1 MKIIIFILVL
11 LSIGYLGYYYF
22 SLDKNTELQQSLKDQ
37 DFKSAEASIRL
48 VIADKMAD
56 EAKKYLYN
64 NNNYFVS
71 KSNNLCVS
79 AQSLFTGLEKFTT
92 NPVEC
97 VAHEHSFTARIKR
110 LGTDGYYCADAKG
123 FYSITKTEEDYV
135 SGVKCK

>member
-22 SLDKNTELQQSLKDQ
+22 SLDKNKELQQSLKDQ

-56 EAKKYLYN
+56 EAKKYLYK

-79 AQSLFTGLEKFTT
+79 TQSLFSGLEKFTT

-110 LGTDGYYCADAKG
+110 LGSDGYYCADASG
-123 FYSITKTEEDYV
+123 FYTILTTEDGYV